1 MKAPVDVKRRLT
13 PDGQAFSTDRTV
25 KNRLFFKTIIIYKE
39 VLDDGSTKEKSIK
52 GKKR

>member
-1 MKAPVDVKRRLT
+1 MKVPAVVKRISTRDGKAFLT
-13 PDGQAFSTDRTV
+13 EATV
-25 KNRLFFKTIIIYKE
+25 SLVIFNYYYKE

>member
-1 MKAPVDVKRRLT
+1 MKAPADVKRRLT

>member
-1 MKAPVDVKRRLT
+1 MMRSADVKKRLT
-13 PDGQAFSTDRTV
+13 LVGKACSHKTD
-25 KNRLFFKTIIIYKE
+25 KICKIFNYYNKE

>member
-1 MKAPVDVKRRLT
+1 MKVRADVKRKLT
-13 PDGQAFSTDRTV
+13 RDGQAFLTDGHIIQV
-25 KNRLFFKTIIIYKE
+25 IFKLLLFYKE